1 MIFSENRGTL
11 FGIMLCARAAIRAGK
26 NVYNDRLTASGV
38 MWRGP
43 GAARLPA
50 AV

>member
-1 MIFSENRGTL
+1 MQIVSAQSE
-11 FGIMLCARAAIRAGK
+11 
-26 NVYNDRLTASGV
+26 RLTDSGV
-38 MWRGP
+38 MWRGE